1 MRIRTKAAAAA
12 LIGALAGGS
21 TLGFAAA
28 ASAAG
33 SPPKP
38 TVVKITVTPKSL
50 PAAGGHDVV
59 SAQVTQATKVLFD
72 IREVSPVIKGHNYL
86 TSATKAGAAKI
97 SFILPPNTVA
107 KPVIWQVTAVAEGSK
122 SKSFAKETT
131 IIVAA
136 AKVAPLPPPTK

>member
-1 MRIRTKAAAAA
+1 M
-12 LIGALAGGS
+12 
-21 TLGFAAA
+21 
-28 ASAAG
+28 
-33 SPPKP
+33 
-38 TVVKITVTPKSL
+38 TPKNL

-59 SAQVTQATKVLFD
+59 SAQVTNATKVLFD

-86 TSATKAGAAKI
+86 TSATKAGIAKT
-97 SFILPPNTVA
+97 SFTLPPNTVA